1 MKLLSVNVDYM
12 QVFLIINNVGIRI
25 NAGVNAKNLLIKVYL
40 IKDSFE
46 ILVIVNVNLINH
58 VIFVSI

>member
-40 IKDSFE
+40 IRDSFE